1 MNRRTKLKNTLN
13 KSLFF
18 LSGFFSV
25 MLTKVQLVAAQT
37 TDVFGEIAPP
47 PGVDQY
53 NQEADIGV
61 IVFASRIINFGA
73 IVAGIW
79 TLINIIT
86 AGWIYLTAN
95 DSSAH
100 EKVGN
105 KILNSVIGL
114 AIIALSYT
122 IAGIISLL
130 IFGDATF
137 ILNPEIESVGTNVR
151 SGMPPWA
158 P

>member
-1 MNRRTKLKNTLN
+1 MTKQWKKISKFYLSLCIAF
-13 KSLFF
+13 SLFVKNVDKIF
-18 LSGFFSV
+18 
-25 MLTKVQLVAAQT
+25 AQN
-37 TDVFGEIAPP
+37 DVFGKIKPP
-47 PGVDQY
+47 PGVDEY
-53 NQEADIGV
+53 NTQADIGI
-61 IVFASRIINFGA
+61 IVFASRLINFGA

-114 AIIALSYT
+114 AIIVFSYT
-122 IAGIISLL
+122 IAGLISFLV
-130 IFGDATF
+130 FGDATF
-137 ILNPEIESVGTNVR
+137 ILQPELPSAPELQVGP
-151 SGMPPWA
+151 GPAGP
-158 P
+158 